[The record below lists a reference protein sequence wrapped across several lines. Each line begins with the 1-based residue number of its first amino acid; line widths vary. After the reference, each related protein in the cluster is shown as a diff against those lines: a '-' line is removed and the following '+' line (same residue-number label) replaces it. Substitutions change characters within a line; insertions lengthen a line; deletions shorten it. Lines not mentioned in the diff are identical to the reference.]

1 MKRFIR
7 TERLFG
13 QEALKKLT
21 AARVTVV
28 GLGAVGS
35 FAVEA
40 LARTGVGHLF
50 LVDTD
55 DIQESNINRQL
66 FALDSTLG
74 RPKVEVARARVLEI
88 NPACRVETLKA
99 LVNRDSM
106 SRVFEQ
112 PADVLIDAIDS
123 VGPKVALLHAALQ
136 ANLKAVI
143 SSMGAAEKTDPFKV
157 HVGDISKTHNC
168 NLARFIRKRL
178 KRVGVSKGITC
189 VYSTELARRDHAP
202 DAEHEPVS
210 QGRPRMV
217 MGSWICI
224 TGLFGL
230 IAAREAV
237 RKILE

>member
-1 MKRFIR
+1 MKRFAR

-13 QEALKKLT
+13 TEALKKLKS
-21 AARVTVV
+21 ARVTVV

-50 LVDTD
+50 LVDMD
-55 DIQESNINRQL
+55 DVQESNINRQL
-66 FALDSTLG
+66 FALDSVMG
-74 RPKVEVARARVLEI
+74 KPKIDVARARILDI
-88 NPACRVETLKA
+88 HPSCRVETLKT
-99 LVNRDSM
+99 LVNRNSIPA
-106 SRVFEQ
+106 VLEK
-112 PADVLIDAIDS
+112 PADILIDAIDS
-123 VGPKVALLHAALQ
+123 VGPKVDLLHTALQ

-157 HVGDISKTHNC
+157 LVGDISRTHNC
-168 NLARFIRKRL
+168 NLARYIRKRL
-178 KRVGVSKGITC
+178 KQLGVSQGITC
-189 VYSTELARRDHAP
+189 VYSTELARRDP
-202 DAEHEPVS
+202 TTGIEREPVDH
-210 QGRPRMV
+210 GRPRTI

-230 IAAREAV
+230 LAAREAV